1 MIMLGNKEKFKMTV
15 FDTALIGIMIAVIE
29 VCKFVMAPLP
39 NIELTSFWLIMFTLY
54 FDKRVYF
61 VVPALI
67 IIEGAVF
74 GFGLW
79 WIMYLYAW
87 PLLVIVTT
95 IFKKSQ
101 SAVTFSL
108 ISGIFGLCFG
118 LMCSVPYVFINTTG
132 TDFANGIRAAFAWWV
147 AGIPFDL
154 LHGGGNFILMM
165 ILYTPVSKVMKKTNQ
180 KILTKQ
186 TKPQV

>member
-1 MIMLGNKEKFKMTV
+1 MIMTNSKEKFKPTV
-15 FDTALIGIMIAVIE
+15 FDTALIGVMIAVIE
-29 VCKFVMAPLP
+29 VCKFAMAGLP
-39 NIELTSFWLIMFTLY
+39 NIELTSFWLVMFTLY
-54 FDKRVYF
+54 FGKRIYF

-87 PLLVIVTT
+87 PLLVLITT
-95 IFKKSQ
+95 AFKKSQ

-118 LMCSVPYVFINTTG
+118 LMCSIPYIFINTTG
-132 TDFANGIRAAFAWWV
+132 TDIANGIRAAFAWWV
-147 AGIPFDL
+147 AGIPFDF
-154 LHGGGNFILMM
+154 LHGAGNFILMM
-165 ILYTPVSKVMKKTNQ
+165 ILYKPVSNIMQKVNS
-180 KILTKQ
+180 KITR
-186 TKPQV
+186 